1 MTSDDICAAVPGA
14 LNQQVLHLWRRQCTE
29 WPRLGE
35 GLAALKRSVTRS
47 FDVGGSR
54 VLAQWNPARVVSTG
68 AKIDAASLA
77 ARPCFLCAANRPP
90 EQRGIMYREAWLILC
105 NPAPIFDPHFTIVS
119 TAHEP
124 QRIVPYL
131 EPLLSLARDLNGRYT
146 VFYNGPLC
154 GASAPDHMHFQAAPA
169 GGTPFETELAA
180 QLCADRNQN
189 GQRWIEW
196 IRRDAVR
203 VGVTRPSRRPM
214 VLVVGAEI
222 DRVEHTLH
230 EVVDAFGAVHPAEP
244 EPMLNLFATW
254 AEDRWLAWVY
264 PRRAHRPT
272 IYGHGPDEYLISPG
286 AVDLAGLL
294 ITPRQSDFE
303 RIGAPIIERVYEQV
317 LLSPSKFAQIRERL
331 TAS

>member
-1 MTSDDICAAVPGA
+1 MTADELCSVAPGA
-14 LNQQVLHLWRRQCTE
+14 LNQQALHLWRRQCVE
-29 WPRLGE
+29 WPQLNA
-35 GLAALKRSVTRS
+35 GLAALKQSLTRT

-54 VLAQWNPARVVSTG
+54 VMTQWNPARVVSTS
-68 AKIDAASLA
+68 AKVDAASLA
-77 ARPCFLCAANRPP
+77 ARPCFLCSANRPP
-90 EQRGIMYREAWLILC
+90 QQRGLVYRQGWLILC

-124 QRIVPYL
+124 QLIGPHL
-131 EPLLSLARDLNGRYT
+131 ATMLSLARDLHGHYT

-169 GGTPFETELAA
+169 GGTPFEAELAA

-196 IRRDAVR
+196 IRRDTVR
-203 VGVTRPSRRPM
+203 LGVTRPSRRPV
-214 VLVVGAEI
+214 VLVVGAEAEAMA
-222 DRVEHTLH
+222 RCLH
-230 EVVDAFGAVHPAEP
+230 EVVDALGAVHPVEP
-244 EPMLNLFATW
+244 EPMLNLFVTW

-272 IYGHGPDEYLISPG
+272 LYGHGPDEYLISPG

-294 ITPRQSDFE
+294 ITPRQTDFE
-303 RIGAPIIERVYEQV
+303 RIEAATIERVYEQV
-317 LLSPSKFAQIRERL
+317 LLSPGKFAQIRDRL
-331 TAS
+331 ATS